1 MCAAL
6 RPHRVEH
13 RALRARGE
21 RAAGDAGPPAAA
33 GLLVLVP
40 DVAGV
45 AAVGAAAHVDQD
57 VLQHERRR
65 RGRRAAAAEGYQEA
79 PCAPPPPLGF
89 ELCATLV
96 KTGTFI

>member
-1 MCAAL
+1 MRAAL

-21 RAAGDAGPPAAA
+21 RAAGDAGAPAAA

-45 AAVGAAAHVDQD
+45 AAVGPAAHVDED
-57 VLQHERRR
+57 VPQHERRR
-65 RGRRAAAAEGYQEA
+65 RGRSAAAAEGHQEA
-79 PCAPPPPLGF
+79 PRARPPPPPPLPRPRRPQ
-89 ELCATLV
+89 LSL
-96 KTGTFI
+96 